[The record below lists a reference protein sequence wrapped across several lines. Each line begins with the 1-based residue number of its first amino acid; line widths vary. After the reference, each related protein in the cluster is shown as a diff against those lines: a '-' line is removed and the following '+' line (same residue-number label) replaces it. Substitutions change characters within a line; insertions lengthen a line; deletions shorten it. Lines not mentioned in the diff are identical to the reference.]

1 MKKNVSIL
9 LIVSCILIIFTSILF
24 AEEIKF
30 TFQNEPDGFRGLKW
44 GDTPTEDMVFF
55 GQNVDKEDLYH
66 KANDKM
72 EIRGVKLSNITYR
85 FYKKKEFI
93 GASGEIMSDD
103 DYSILEIF
111 CREEFGKPSK
121 DSFSSIT
128 GDGELEWC
136 GEKSR
141 ISLLYYPVEGFF
153 TGVLSFSKG
162 EKLKEEEGEDEISEA
177 KKNFDFWNEQ
187 ALIENFGEQE
197 GVGKKKPIILFGTGQ
212 EASEKFVLEEGLVR
226 FNFLYKGQHN
236 FVVWLLDNTGK
247 KLELLI
253 NKIGYFDGSK
263 AIRID
268 KTGIYLL
275 DISADEYWLVTI
287 FSG

>member
-1 MKKNVSIL
+1 MIRKIL
-9 LIVSCILIIFTSILF
+9 LVIVLVFLITGIGF
-24 AEEIKF
+24 A
-30 TFQNEPDGFRGLKW
+30 FQNEPDGFRGLKW
-44 GDTPTEDMVFF
+44 GDKPTEDMEFYW
-55 GQNVDKEDLYH
+55 QNEDKEDLYL
-66 KANDKM
+66 KTNDKM
-72 EIRGVKLSNITYR
+72 EIGGVKLHNIKYS
-85 FYKKKEFI
+85 YKKSEFI
-93 GASGEIMSDD
+93 RAFGEIMSDD

-128 GDGELEWC
+128 GTGELEWC

-141 ISLLYYPVEGFF
+141 IILLYCPIEGLF
-153 TGVLSFSKG
+153 TGALSFSKG

-187 ALIENFGEQE
+187 ALIENFDEQE

-236 FVVWLLDNTGK
+236 FIVWLLDNTGK
-247 KLELLI
+247 KVELLV
-253 NKIGYFDGSK
+253 NKTGYFDGSK

-268 KTGIYLL
+268 KTGIYLFCL
-275 DISADEYWLVTI
+275 LYTSPSPRDVEESRMPSSA
-287 FSG
+287 

>member
-1 MKKNVSIL
+1 L
-9 LIVSCILIIFTSILF
+9 
-24 AEEIKF
+24 
-30 TFQNEPDGFRGLKW
+30 
-44 GDTPTEDMVFF
+44 
-55 GQNVDKEDLYH
+55 
-66 KANDKM
+66 
-72 EIRGVKLSNITYR
+72 
-85 FYKKKEFI
+85 
-93 GASGEIMSDD
+93 
-103 DYSILEIF
+103 
-111 CREEFGKPSK
+111 
-121 DSFSSIT
+121 
-128 GDGELEWC
+128 
-136 GEKSR
+136 
-141 ISLLYYPVEGFF
+141 F